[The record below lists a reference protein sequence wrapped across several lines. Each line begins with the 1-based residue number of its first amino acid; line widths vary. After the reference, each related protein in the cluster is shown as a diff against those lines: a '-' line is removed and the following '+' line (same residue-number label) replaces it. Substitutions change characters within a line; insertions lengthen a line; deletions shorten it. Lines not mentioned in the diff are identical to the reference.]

1 MITISS
7 TILFFAFYTLYYTSK
22 RVPLSYNLGFEKW
35 MQNKPNPTKI
45 IGLTLLL
52 LAYFS
57 WIYATALGAGTL
69 LFFIELMTIGSL
81 TVILKPL
88 KTTPPETIIA
98 LFMLMGI
105 LEIYYTLLL

>member
-7 TILFFAFYTLYYTSK
+7 TLLFLAFYTLYYTSK
-22 RVPLSYNLGFEKW
+22 RVSLSYNLGFEKW
-35 MQNKPNPTKI
+35 MQNKPNPTKT
-45 IGLTLLL
+45 IGLSLLL

-69 LFFIELMTIGSL
+69 LFFIELMAIGSL

-88 KTTPPETIIA
+88 KIIPPETIIV
-98 LFMLMGI
+98 LLTIMGI
-105 LEIYYTLLL
+105 LEIYYSYYF

>member
-1 MITISS
+1 MITISTS
-7 TILFFAFYTLYYTSK
+7 LLFFAFYTLYYTSK

-35 MQNKPNPTKI
+35 MQNKPNPTKT
-45 IGLTLLL
+45 IGLFLLL

-69 LFFIELMTIGSL
+69 LFFIELMAIGSF

-88 KTTPPETIIA
+88 KVIPPETVIA
-98 LFMLMGI
+98 VLVIMGI
-105 LEIYYTLLL
+105 IEIYYSLLF